1 MVGVKIM
8 IIIDLILIL
17 IIAYTFGFLYYGLYR
32 NITARFQRRFG
43 PPVYQS
49 FVDSI
54 KFFMK
59 DDSTSHGWMFYLGPI
74 IMMSGA
80 IMTLFFIPLF
90 NTGDSF
96 KGLSEYG
103 NLFLVLYLLVLGPL
117 GNALGVGVGG
127 NPFGVMGVTRGLTR
141 LFAMEMPF
149 YIAVIAIMSLSGS
162 ADISTIATEQTTMN
176 AFAYPLLF
184 IGALFSFIGMMGQA
198 PFDVVGAPVE
208 VYSGPASE
216 FSGKFLA
223 LLMSQSAIFTF
234 AKLVLMVHLFL
245 GGASGFIEL
254 TIKTFLLFLFVIAF
268 GSMYGRFKTPQ
279 SVDFLLKVPTAI
291 AVLGLIIAT
300 WSS

>member
-1 MVGVKIM
+1 M
-8 IIIDLILIL
+8 IILDLLL
-17 IIAYTFGFLYYGLYR
+17 MFLVAYLTGFLYYGLYR
-32 NITARFQRRFG
+32 NITARFQRRYG

-54 KFFMK
+54 KFFTK
-59 DDSTSHGWMFYLGPI
+59 EDAISHGWMFYLGPI

-80 IMTLFFIPLF
+80 VMTLFFIPLF
-90 NTGDSF
+90 NTGESF
-96 KGLSEYG
+96 RGLSEYG
-103 NLFLVLYLLVLGPL
+103 NLFVVLYLLVLGPL
-117 GNALGVGVGG
+117 GNALGVGAGG

-149 YIAVIAIMSLSGS
+149 YIAVIAIMSLSQS
-162 ADISTIATEQTTMN
+162 TDIATIASHQETYN

-184 IGALFSFIGMMGQA
+184 IGALFSFIGMMGQS

-245 GGASGFIEL
+245 GGADGFLEL
-254 TIKTFLLFLFVIAF
+254 LTKTFILFLFVIAF

-279 SVDFLLKVPTAI
+279 SVDFLLKVPSTI
-291 AVLGLIIAT
+291 AVVGLILAT
-300 WSS
+300 WS